1 MKIQKDNL
9 TPNQKRN
16 AYLKII
22 FLVIIICGFFIYKL
36 TDNKNRNELLSKNIA
51 FTSCKIVG
59 INTYKGVTNYLEYSV
74 NGKKY
79 ETQPLG
85 RSFVK
90 IGELYKIKYSKSN
103 PEISQIDYSKPII
116 LNPKDYNMEN
126 GIVTG
131 IFENEDWK
139 ILTFVYDYN
148 NEKYERK
155 VALEKIGKLKK
166 EDKIEILVNKSNP
179 EISYL
184 QEQIKTE

>member
-22 FLVIIICGFFIYKL
+22 FLLIIFGGFFIYKQ
-36 TDNKNRNELLSKNIA
+36 TDNKNRNKLLSKNTA
-51 FTSCKIVG
+51 FTTCKIVG
-59 INTYKGVTNYLEYSV
+59 INTYKGVTNHLEYNV

-79 ETQPLG
+79 ETQTLG

-103 PEISQIDYSKPII
+103 PKISQIDYTKPII
-116 LNPKDYNMEN
+116 LNSKDYKIEN

-131 IFENEDWK
+131 IFKNDDWK
-139 ILTFVYDYN
+139 ILTFIYDYN

-155 VALEKIGKLKK
+155 VALEKIETLKK

-184 QEQIKTE
+184 SEQIKTE